1 MADNDVAAMVAR
13 ALEVMERSRPSTR
26 GENAG
31 AYEKAEHVV
40 DRGLEILD
48 RQAGG
53 AGEETSA

>member
-26 GENAG
+26 GESGG

-48 RQAGG
+48 RQTGD
-53 AGEETSA
+53 AGEASS